1 MWAIIKKEVKSYFLS
16 PIGYV
21 FIGIFLLAFSI
32 SFNLELVYSYG
43 NVDFQNIFAY
53 IFTYLPTIL
62 VFSFLIPMLTMRSF
76 SEERKNGTETL
87 LLTSPVSTTKIVLAK
102 FIAALAI
109 ELIALL
115 FTMMFIIIICI
126 FGTPDMSTVLVTL
139 LGFIL
144 LCMAYTAFGI
154 FASSITE
161 NQIIAAMITII
172 TFIVTWVLPEF
183 LTTASNFSLINM
195 FYKYTTGQIDIA
207 YTITFIALTALCL
220 ALTIVIL
227 QKRKSKFIKR
237 TTTAIIIAVLIVAFI
252 GLTIGM
258 NSLNLDPI
266 DFTQNRLYTLTDT
279 SKEQLKQI
287 DTDINIYF
295 IGYTENATIIDLAK
309 QYHNVSDKINVEV
322 VDISNR
328 PDLAQKYGIEAGAA
342 GVIVE
347 GNNKAKILTATDFY
361 TFDPVTYKQ
370 IDITEEK
377 LTNAILYVISEKIP
391 TAYFLEGFTDY
402 SIDNDMRFLSIYLE
416 NEITEYK
423 TVNTINTGKIPEDCD
438 VLIITKAN
446 ADFDDIT
453 TNAIINYINNG
464 GNILWIDDVIT
475 ENTQY
480 ANVNKILAL
489 YGIKPFDVGFVNET
503 DSNKMMY
510 TSSSIIVPEVQYNTI
525 TRNIVAPIFFG
536 TTKINFVSD
545 KELEDLNVTKTVL
558 LQASSTSYF
567 KTDFDTNKTNN
578 DEYEQGPFVVGAEL
592 VKKISEDKTSKL
604 IIYSDND
611 FISDYTASSSSNTP
625 FIAYPDNHNTA
636 VDSIAYLADRQVD
649 IIIRKDT
656 NTTTYTAT
664 EQQNNI
670 IQTVIFAIP
679 VAIIF
684 AGVLVWQHRRR
695 KK

>member
-21 FIGIFLLAFSI
+21 FIGVFLLAFSI

-126 FGTPDMSTVLVTL
+126 FGTPDMSTIFVTL

-154 FASSITE
+154 FASSLTE
-161 NQIIAAMITII
+161 NQIIAAMITIL

-183 LTTASNFSLINM
+183 LTTASSFSLINM
-195 FYKYTTGQIDIA
+195 FYKFTTGQIDIA
-207 YTITFIALTALCL
+207 YTITYIALTALCL

-227 QKRKSKFIKR
+227 QKRKSKFIKK
-237 TTTAIIIAVLIVAFI
+237 TTTAIIIAVSVVAFI
-252 GLTIGM
+252 GLNIGM

-287 DTDINIYF
+287 DTDVNIYF
-295 IGYTENATIIDLAK
+295 IGYTESATIIDLAK
-309 QYHNVSDKINVEV
+309 QYHNVNNRINVEV

-402 SIDNDMRFLSIYLE
+402 SINNDMRYLSIYLE

-423 TVNTINTGKIPEDCD
+423 TVNPINTGKIPEDCD

-453 TNAIINYINNG
+453 TNAVINYINNG
-464 GNILWIDDVIT
+464 GNILWFDDVIT

-480 ANVNKILAL
+480 SNVNRVLAL

-545 KELEDLNVTKTVL
+545 KELADLNVTKTIL

-567 KTDFDTNKTNN
+567 KTDFDTSKTNT
-578 DEYEQGPFVVGAEL
+578 DEYEKGPFAVGAEL
-592 VKKISEDKTSKL
+592 VKKLSEDKTSKL

-611 FISDYTASSSSNTP
+611 FISDYTVSSSSNTP

-670 IQTVIFAIP
+670 IQAVIFAIP
-679 VAIIF
+679 VIIIF
-684 AGVLVWQHRRR
+684 AGIAVWQHRRR